1 MVPTVNF
8 VTDLTELGDC
18 CLSCSGDHLRFEI
31 FQAYRNY
38 QSNNTKIA
46 LSELKKVFLT
56 NKMFSLSSASGH
68 LFMKRKS
75 DMAATG

>member
-1 MVPTVNF
+1 M
-8 VTDLTELGDC
+8 
-18 CLSCSGDHLRFEI
+18 RFEI